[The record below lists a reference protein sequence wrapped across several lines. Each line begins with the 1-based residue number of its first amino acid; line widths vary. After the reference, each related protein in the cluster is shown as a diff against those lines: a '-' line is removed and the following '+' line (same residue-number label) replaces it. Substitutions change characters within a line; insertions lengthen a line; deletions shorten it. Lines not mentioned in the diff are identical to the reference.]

1 MAKAQSTSVL
11 VHGDSFSTSSIISEQ
26 PKFRFATFLTLLK
39 QQKVNIYCFEG
50 DFYLKT
56 KD

>member
-26 PKFRFATFLTLLK
+26 PKFRFPIFLTLLK